1 MSGDKPDIF
10 FIGELWSKIIILG
23 NIFFASCDV
32 RKLSFMRIVNFILA
46 IMFLLF
52 AFVQINDPD
61 PVIWILIYGAM
72 AVLCIMAIFEF
83 YPTKFTIGLLVLYVL
98 YSIVYLPGVLEWFRQ
113 DNKAM
118 LFDDVAKMQYP
129 YIEEAREFLGLWICI
144 IVLIVFV
151 IRARRK

>member
-1 MSGDKPDIF
+1 
-10 FIGELWSKIIILG
+10 
-23 NIFFASCDV
+23 
-32 RKLSFMRIVNFILA
+32 MRIVNFILA

-61 PVIWILIYGAM
+61 PIIWILIYGAM

-98 YSIVYLPGVLEWFRQ
+98 YSIVYIPGVLEWLRQ
-113 DNKAM
+113 ENKTM

-129 YIEEAREFLGLWICI
+129 YIEEAREFLGLLICI

-151 IRARRK
+151 IRARRRKISG

>member
-1 MSGDKPDIF
+1 M
-10 FIGELWSKIIILG
+10 
-23 NIFFASCDV
+23 V
-32 RKLSFMRIVNFILA
+32 SFMRIVNFILA
-46 IMFLLF
+46 VLFLLF

-98 YSIVYLPGVLEWFRQ
+98 YSIVYLPGVLEWLKQ
-113 DNKAM
+113 DNKAL

-129 YIEEAREFLGLWICI
+129 YVESAREFLGLLICI
-144 IVLIVFV
+144 IVLVVLI

>member
-1 MSGDKPDIF
+1 
-10 FIGELWSKIIILG
+10 
-23 NIFFASCDV
+23 
-32 RKLSFMRIVNFILA
+32 MRIVNFILA

-98 YSIVYLPGVLEWFRQ
+98 YSIVYIPGVMEWFRQ
-113 DNKAM
+113 ENKAM

-129 YIEEAREFLGLWICI
+129 YVEEAREFLGLVICI

-151 IRARRK
+151 IRARRRKISG